1 MSKFT
6 KGQWYYEEYIPE
18 GVTLNGKE
26 YLIQSESKEDVA
38 LVRTEADARLIA
50 HAPELYSMLSMLAK
64 IAEKLSLEKE
74 AMHISIPESAFRLLS
89 VIDNGPAESMKYP
102 SSFFQNKECEYFPC
116 HEIRDTDDFSC
127 LFCFCP
133 LYSMENCPGKPRWKA
148 NGVKDCSGCTLPH
161 ISCETIIRMVKEAEH
176 EPS

>member
-26 YLIQSESKEDVA
+26 YLIQSENKEDVA

-50 HAPELYSMLSMLAK
+50 RAPEMYAMLHMFAK
-64 IAEKLSLEKE
+64 ITEKLSLEKGE
-74 AMHISIPESAFRLLS
+74 MHISIPESAFRLLS
-89 VIDNGPAESMKYP
+89 IIDNGPAESMEYP
-102 SSFFQNKECEYFPC
+102 SSFFQNRNCEYFPC
-116 HEIRDTDDFSC
+116 HEVSNNEDFSC

-133 LYSMENCPGKPRWKA
+133 LYRMENCPGKPQILS

-161 ISCETIIRMVKEAEH
+161 ISYETIIRILKETEH
-176 EPS
+176 E